1 MKYFFILIIFFANF
15 ITFSQDLLTL
25 EKAIEY
31 GLTNSHDIAIIK
43 NDATIIKNINHIG
56 AAGVL
61 PNITISSGYNGAI
74 NNSELDFN
82 SFLSFGE
89 DMDSSID
96 ATQAKSVNISS
107 SIGLSYRLFNGFNGI
122 YTLRKFEKQNNI
134 ADENTRYQ
142 IELKIL
148 DIIRQ
153 YYDMLNRKH
162 IYNTFK
168 ISHQISLERYNQA
181 LERHNLGAISKINL
195 LNAEVNLNQDKVQ
208 MEESLINLRESEL
221 NLKLILGTPDL
232 SFDLQHE
239 FKFNQNLDI
248 ETLLKQTFSNNT
260 SIIIAELN
268 YSVAKDELKISK
280 SNFSPSI
287 DLFSSYSYNNRK
299 SETSFI
305 SEQKDNGVIA
315 GINVEIPIFSSNMR
329 RKNFQNAK
337 INLDSKNHSLEHI
350 KETIKTA
357 LLNAYYNYSE
367 NLNNLVLMKKNLK
380 TIEKTANINKE
391 LYDLGQISNLEY
403 RESQILLDQA
413 EISYNSKLSQTKIQ
427 EYIIY
432 QLSGQLQS
440 K

>member
-1 MKYFFILIIFFANF
+1 MRHFFILIILFANF
-15 ITFSQDLLTL
+15 TFSQEFLTL

-31 GLTNSHDIAIIK
+31 GLNNSHNIAIIK
-43 NDATIIKNINHIG
+43 NDAEIIKNMNHIG

-74 NNSELDFN
+74 NNSELDLN
-82 SFLSFGE
+82 SFLSFGD

-96 ATQAKSVNISS
+96 ATKAKSVNISS
-107 SIGLSYRLFNGFNGI
+107 SIGLSYRLFNGFRGI
-122 YTLRKFEKQNNI
+122 YTLSKFRKQNTI
-134 ADENTRYQ
+134 ADENIRYQ
-142 IELKIL
+142 IELEIL
-148 DIIRQ
+148 DIIKQ
-153 YYDMLNRKH
+153 YYDMLNRELV
-162 IYNTFK
+162 YNTFK
-168 ISHQISLERYNQA
+168 ESHQISLERYNQA
-181 LERHNLGAISKINL
+181 LERHSLGAISKINL

-208 MEESLINLRESEL
+208 MEESLIKLKESAL
-221 NLKLILGTPDL
+221 NLGLLIGLPES

-239 FKFNQNLDI
+239 FNFNQNLNI
-248 ETLLKQTFSNNT
+248 ETLLKQTLTNNS
-260 SIIIAELN
+260 SIIMAELN

-329 RKNFQNAK
+329 RKNFQNAQ
-337 INLDSKNHSLEHI
+337 INLKSRNHSLEHI
-350 KETIKTA
+350 KKTIKTA
-357 LLNAYYNYSE
+357 LLNAYYNYTE
-367 NLNNLVLMKKNLK
+367 NLNNLALMKSNLE
-380 TIEKTANINKE
+380 TIEKTASINKE

-413 EISYNSKLSQTKIQ
+413 EINYNSKLSQTKIQ

>member
-15 ITFSQDLLTL
+15 TFSQDLLTL

-107 SIGLSYRLFNGFNGI
+107 SIGLSYRLFNGFSGI
-122 YTLRKFEKQNNI
+122 YTLRMFEKQNNI

-148 DIIRQ
+148 DIIKQ

-162 IYNTFK
+162 IYNTVK
-168 ISHQISLERYNQA
+168 TSHQISLERYNQA

-208 MEESLINLRESEL
+208 MEESLIKLRESEL
-221 NLKLILGTPDL
+221 NLKLLLGTPDL

-239 FKFNQNLDI
+239 FNFNQNLDI
-248 ETLLKQTFSNNT
+248 ETLLKQTFSNNA

-350 KETIKTA
+350 QETIKTA

-367 NLNNLVLMKKNLK
+367 NLNNLVLMKSNLE

>member
-15 ITFSQDLLTL
+15 TFSQDLLTL

-148 DIIRQ
+148 DIIKQ

-208 MEESLINLRESEL
+208 MEESLIKLRESEL

-239 FKFNQNLDI
+239 FNFNQNLEI

-367 NLNNLVLMKKNLK
+367 NLNNLVLMKSNLE

>member
-15 ITFSQDLLTL
+15 TFSQDLLTL

-148 DIIRQ
+148 DIIKQ

-208 MEESLINLRESEL
+208 MEESLIKLRESEL

-239 FKFNQNLDI
+239 FNFNQNLDI

-367 NLNNLVLMKKNLK
+367 NLNNLVLMKSNLE

>member
-1 MKYFFILIIFFANF
+1 MKYFVILIIFFTNF
-15 ITFSQDLLTL
+15 TFSQEVLTL

-31 GLTNSHDIAIIK
+31 GLTNSHDIAIVK
-43 NDATIIKNINHIG
+43 NDAEIIKNINHIG

-89 DMDSSID
+89 DMGSSID

-107 SIGLSYRLFNGFNGI
+107 SIGLSYKLFNGFSGI
-122 YTLRKFEKQNNI
+122 YTLSKFEKQNNI

-168 ISHQISLERYNQA
+168 VSHQISLERYNQA

-208 MEESLINLRESEL
+208 MEESLISLKESEL
-221 NLKLILGTPDL
+221 NLGLLIGLPKS

-239 FKFNQNLDI
+239 FNFNQNLDI
-248 ETLLKQTFSNNT
+248 EALLTQTLSNNT
-260 SIIIAELN
+260 SIVMAELN
-268 YSVAKDELKISK
+268 YGVAKDELKISK

-315 GINVEIPIFSSNMR
+315 GVNVEIPIFSSNMR
-329 RKNFQNAK
+329 RKSFQNAK
-337 INLDSKNHSLEHI
+337 INLESKNHSLEHI

-357 LLNAYYNYSE
+357 LLNAYYNYSA
-367 NLNNLVLMKKNLK
+367 NLDNLVLMKKNLE
-380 TIEKTANINKE
+380 TIEKTAKINKE

-413 EISYNSKLSQTKIQ
+413 EIRYNSKLSQTKLQ